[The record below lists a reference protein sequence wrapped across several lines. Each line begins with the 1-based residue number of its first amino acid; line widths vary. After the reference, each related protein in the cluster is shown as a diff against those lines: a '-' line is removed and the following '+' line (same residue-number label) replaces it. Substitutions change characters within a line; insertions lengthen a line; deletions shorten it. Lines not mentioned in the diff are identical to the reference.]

1 MIHVYKRSKFLVN
14 KVEKFPLKLNVLFII
29 LETLV
34 KMLAKNNQNQIFDK
48 KTLDFKSK
56 SEEQNKTKNK

>member
-48 KTLDFKSK
+48 KTLEFKSK

>member
-1 MIHVYKRSKFLVN
+1 MIHVYKRSKFLIN

-48 KTLDFKSK
+48 KKLEFKSK

>member
-1 MIHVYKRSKFLVN
+1 MIHVYKRSKFLIN

-48 KTLDFKSK
+48 KTLEFKSK

>member
-14 KVEKFPLKLNVLFII
+14 KVEKFPLKLNVLCII

-48 KTLDFKSK
+48 KTLEFKSK